1 MPGLRNEGVP
11 GGVAD
16 AIYSKTKKDFGVAL
30 QSWEGKGIHQG
41 LVWGR
46 GGERGEELS
55 TRASNLLNQHH
66 TEMPQARSEEL
77 QQMYHFQNLLL
88 HKNQCCHYSE
98 NPISPT
104 LAGS

>member
-16 AIYSKTKKDFGVAL
+16 AIYSKTKKDFRLAL

-46 GGERGEELS
+46 GGERGKELW

-66 TEMPQARSEEL
+66 TEMPQCTVRRTAANVSL
-77 QQMYHFQNLLL
+77 S
-88 HKNQCCHYSE
+88 K
-98 NPISPT
+98 SPP
-104 LAGS
+104 A